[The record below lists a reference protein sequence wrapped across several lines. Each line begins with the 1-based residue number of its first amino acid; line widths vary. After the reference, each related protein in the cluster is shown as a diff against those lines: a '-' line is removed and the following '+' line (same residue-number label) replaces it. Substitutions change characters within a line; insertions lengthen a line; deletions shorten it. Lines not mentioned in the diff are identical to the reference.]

1 MILFFD
7 CGKLV
12 ESSKGNALQLV
23 TTLRKLANSPLGSK
37 IRKKLQGHNFLSH
50 PEQLLAAEVDVTYVY
65 QYVVLAA
72 KRDYTMYKLYGINY
86 LPITDFPQLNR
97 DAIKHNPLLRVND
110 KTGIH
115 FKYEI

>member
-23 TTLRKLANSPLGSK
+23 TTLRKLVASPLGSR

-50 PEQLLAAEVDVTYVY
+50 PERLLGTNVDVTYIY
-65 QYVVLAA
+65 QYVILAA